1 MAFVWISLVLTQF
14 STFVPDLIYFA
25 QPQRSDGSKAGGS
38 MIDIAPS
45 FNLFNQSFDSF
56 GDANYFNV
64 DSTLQA
70 DDSFG
75 LGQTESVGN
84 DVATQEV
91 LRKNSSTFSTQFLA
105 HSGSGALTIGYSP
118 VNSFGNA
125 SATAA
130 SRRGSSSTGNM
141 MVVGGGHDARS
152 SSPTQ
157 VLGMYR
163 SYSGGTVRPLD
174 DSHLRMSVGSFGG
187 QSMSG
192 YNRSSYADPSA
203 SPPSN
208 YYMGPIRSHESV
220 DRMPPFYMLLRKF
233 RAAFKECT
241 FLLPG
246 VKSALLENAMS
257 DRNDGDTS
265 DMHGEDPSVRALL
278 VVKRR

>member
-1 MAFVWISLVLTQF
+1 
-14 STFVPDLIYFA
+14 
-25 QPQRSDGSKAGGS
+25 
-38 MIDIAPS
+38 MIDTAPS
-45 FNLFNQSFDSF
+45 FNLFDRSFDSF

-84 DVATQEV
+84 DVATPEV

-125 SATAA
+125 SAAA
-130 SRRGSSSTGNM
+130 SRRGSNNM
-141 MVVGGGHDARS
+141 MVVGGHDARS

-174 DSHLRMSVGSFGG
+174 DSHMRMSVGSFGG

-192 YNRSSYADPSA
+192 YNRSYVDPAA
-203 SPPSN
+203 SPSS

-220 DRMPPFYMLLRKF
+220 DRLPPFYALLRKF
-233 RAAFKECT
+233 RAAFRDCS

-246 VKSALLENAMS
+246 VKSALLEHAMS
-257 DRNDGDTS
+257 DRNDGDAS
-265 DMHGEDPSVRALL
+265 DLHGEDPSVRALF
-278 VVKRR
+278 